1 MRPTINGRPLTP
13 PRIEIPS
20 TVQQIAAAFDLA
32 AGLNVPLEAMLREI
46 VRLKLILCMEQT
58 S

>member
-13 PRIEIPS
+13 PRIEIPT
-20 TVQQIAAAFDLA
+20 TVQQINTAFDLA
-32 AGLNVPLEAMLREI
+32 AGLNVSPEAMLREI
-46 VRLKLILCMEQT
+46 VRLNIILCMEQT